1 MKIAVQ
7 VYSLRHYINDKDSLF
22 KALEDIK
29 AAGYDGVEFAGY
41 FGADAASIKAKLDEL
56 GLVAVGGHIGIEN
69 FESDRLAD
77 TIEFQHTLGVKAI
90 GVGGAPHDT
99 VEECVHTGTVLG
111 NAQKY
116 AMDK

>member
-41 FGADAASIKAKLDEL
+41 FGAEAAELKAKLCL
-56 GLVAVGGHIGIEN
+56 L
-69 FESDRLAD
+69 
-77 TIEFQHTLGVKAI
+77 
-90 GVGGAPHDT
+90 
-99 VEECVHTGTVLG
+99 
-111 NAQKY
+111 
-116 AMDK
+116 